1 MNSFIHTRS
10 IYKQVI
16 SLLANLSRIFILAHL
31 FIKNNL
37 WTTEIAQQDTNFM
50 SSVVSLPSQEDT
62 CSMLLFCLKKNVPP
76 DEDATDYVFHAVGN
90 LSCKRV

>member
-1 MNSFIHTRS
+1 MSSS
-10 IYKQVI
+10 IYQK
-16 SLLANLSRIFILAHL
+16 
-31 FIKNNL
+31 KL

-50 SSVVSLPSQEDT
+50 SSVVSQYSQEDT

-90 LSCKRV
+90 LSYKRV